1 MFVVGELINCTRIP
15 IKEAVE
21 RGDADYIA
29 GIAREQASTGVQY
42 IDVNAGIPR
51 RGPETMKWL
60 IDVIQDAV
68 DLPLCIDSESPK
80 NQVVGLENY
89 DWDRGKPLMNS
100 ISLEEVRLD
109 GMVPLIKEF
118 KPRVI
123 AMCIKT
129 GGLAEDVEERME
141 LADRIVDLLT
151 GLDIP
156 IGDIF
161 IDPCV
166 LPVGVDKDFGRH
178 AMETVE
184 KVMAKYPGI
193 HTICGLSNVSFG
205 LPIRRHLNQIFL
217 PMMVGAGL
225 DTVLCDPLD
234 RRLMANLIAGK
245 TLAGRDP
252 DCREYINAYRE
263 GRLEL
268 EGK

>member
-1 MFVVGELINCTRIP
+1 MLLIGELVNCTRKP

-21 RGDADYIA
+21 RGDVDFIADIVRKQAAA
-29 GIAREQASTGVQY
+29 GAQY

-60 IDVIQDAV
+60 MDVIQDVV

-80 NQVVGLENY
+80 NHVVGLENY
-89 DWDRGKPLMNS
+89 DWNRGKPLMNS
-100 ISLEEVRLD
+100 ISLEDDRLA
-109 GMVPLIKEF
+109 GMSPLIKEY

-123 AMCIKT
+123 AMCIKE

-151 GLDIP
+151 GFDIP
-156 IGDIF
+156 VSDIF

-166 LPVGVDKDFGRH
+166 LPVGVDKDHGNH

-184 KVMAKYPGI
+184 RVMTKYPGV

-205 LPIRRHLNQIFL
+205 LPGRRHLNQIFL
-217 PMMVGAGL
+217 PMMIGAGL
-225 DTVLCDPLD
+225 DSVICDPLD
-234 RRLMANLIAGK
+234 RRLMANLIAGE

-252 DCREYINAYRE
+252 DCREYIGAHRD
-263 GRLEL
+263 GRLKL
-268 EGK
+268 EGN